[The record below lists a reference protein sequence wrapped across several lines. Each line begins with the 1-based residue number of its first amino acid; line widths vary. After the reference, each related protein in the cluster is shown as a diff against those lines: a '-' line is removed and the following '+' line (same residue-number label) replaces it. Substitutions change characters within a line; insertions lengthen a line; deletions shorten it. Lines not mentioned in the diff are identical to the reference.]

1 MPLVVKTLSASAG
14 GIRNVG
20 SITGLGGSPGGGH
33 GNPLLYSCLETP
45 MNREAWC
52 AAIHGVTKS
61 QTGLE
66 RLHRAQPPV
75 PTIVLSVSMNLT
87 PQGASSQ
94 WNHIFV
100 LFIIGFFHVAKCCSM
115 WQNFL
120 PL

>member
-100 LFIIGFFHVAKCCSM
+100 LFTIGFFHVAKCCSM